1 MMEIV
6 TIQIKSSQYGESA
19 MAEEYNG
26 AFSIVAAQTGKDG
39 KTYSRWAFP
48 QTKDRKPAKKAIPVK
63 VSIGGS
69 LDEAISTLKQILS
82 SLEQAKRLNGG
93 ASQPPKHDEGGYDGY
108 EPPGEDDIP
117 F

>member
-1 MMEIV
+1 MEIV
-6 TIQIKSSQYGESA
+6 TVKIKSSQYGEAA

-26 AFSIVAAQTGKDG
+26 AFSIVAAQAGKDG

-63 VSIGGS
+63 VSIGNS
-69 LDEAISTLKQILS
+69 LDEAISTVRQILS
-82 SLEQAKRLNGG
+82 SLEKAKNLTGG
-93 ASQPPKHDEGGYDGY
+93 APQPPKHDDGGYDGY
-108 EPPGEDDIP
+108 EPPVPDDIP